1 MMTINRFR
9 YLIRNSLRSIGGN
22 RSAYATLYVANILG
36 LLLPLLVFGFS
47 TYAYRAITDKHP
59 IDIERVAVVGLP
71 WLRLGEDLKSS
82 ILEAIPAIEECCDQF
97 SFREHAFS
105 EHGNKYCSITFADAD
120 FGLFHRLDLVK
131 GSLITEAQYKNG
143 DRVCLISP
151 DSAESLF
158 PDIDPI
164 GQQIAIHHMK
174 YTVVGVLRS
183 SLGDSCR
190 IVVPITSA
198 QAAELRTPDTVST
211 FTLLRLKAAA
221 DKDQTKAEVER
232 FFETNGLGI
241 KLHWAADV
249 FKKDL
254 QETGVFVA
262 LMTAVSVLLTA
273 LVVVNLGSIVYVLSD
288 VVKRAI
294 AIKYAIGAPR
304 SAFFMELVISFV
316 AVGLASL
323 VTVLVVAIPITLFTP
338 FGADLL
344 ADGWFLLVFPSLFV
358 TIALSVAEAV
368 VLTRGAFGR
377 SIVGL
382 LRGE

>member
-1 MMTINRFR
+1 M
-9 YLIRNSLRSIGGN
+9 
-22 RSAYATLYVANILG
+22 
-36 LLLPLLVFGFS
+36 
-47 TYAYRAITDKHP
+47 
-59 IDIERVAVVGLP
+59 
-71 WLRLGEDLKSS
+71 
-82 ILEAIPAIEECCDQF
+82 
-97 SFREHAFS
+97 
-105 EHGNKYCSITFADAD
+105 
-120 FGLFHRLDLVK
+120 
-131 GSLITEAQYKNG
+131 
-143 DRVCLISP
+143 
-151 DSAESLF
+151 
-158 PDIDPI
+158 
-164 GQQIAIHHMK
+164 
-174 YTVVGVLRS
+174 
-183 SLGDSCR
+183 
-190 IVVPITSA
+190 
-198 QAAELRTPDTVST
+198 RTPDTVST

-304 SAFFMELVISFV
+304 SALFMELVISFV